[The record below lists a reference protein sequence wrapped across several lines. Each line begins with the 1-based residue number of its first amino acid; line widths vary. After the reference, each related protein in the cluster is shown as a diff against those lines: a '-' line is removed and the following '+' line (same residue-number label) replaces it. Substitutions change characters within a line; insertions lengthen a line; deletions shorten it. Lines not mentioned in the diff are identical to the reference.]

1 VEEGIKLAKAR
12 NDGSIV
18 TIHKNIPASLEIS
31 GDESKLKRSIMNIV
45 NNAMDAL
52 VDHKVANPRVDIL
65 AEADKDGKHVRIT
78 IRDNGQGIPPE
89 ISKTL
94 FEHFITKHKT
104 NGTGLGLAIVKQY
117 ITAHGGSIGVE
128 NKNGAVF
135 TILLPLQS

>member
-1 VEEGIKLAKAR
+1 MVA
-12 NDGSIV
+12 
-18 TIHKNIPASLEIS
+18 IHKNIPAGLEIS

-52 VDHKVANPRVDIL
+52 VDHKVANPRIDIL
-65 AEADKDGKHVRIT
+65 AEADRDGKHVIIT

-94 FEHFITKHKT
+94 FEPFITKHKT

-117 ITAHGGSIGVE
+117 VKAHGGSIGVE

-135 TILLPLQS
+135 TILLPLPS